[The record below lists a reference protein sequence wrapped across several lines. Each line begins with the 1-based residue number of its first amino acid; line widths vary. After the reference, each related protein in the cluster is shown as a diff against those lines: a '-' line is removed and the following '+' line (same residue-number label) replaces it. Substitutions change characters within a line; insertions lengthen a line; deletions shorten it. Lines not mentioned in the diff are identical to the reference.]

1 MNIFLNQYTLK
12 INKLYISIL
21 LRLSILIN
29 DKLLFYVFI
38 WYFYLNN
45 INTNI
50 N

>member
-38 WYFYLNN
+38 WYF
-45 INTNI
+45 
-50 N
+50 